1 MKHSLES
8 FHAVP
13 LPRWNFGIV
22 RSKWKAPLCEQV
34 FLSVEHYFK
43 ETQLISVVFMGLGSR
58 IKPMQYHTRLATF
71 TLLILRQSRHGNQF
85 HTNSRVG
92 NRAGAVADAFLNY
105 PQFPVRTQE
114 HFDPQVLQVW
124 SGLSSSSPT
133 TFIFFFFASVFPTIW
148 NQGKMNLA

>member
-1 MKHSLES
+1 M
-8 FHAVP
+8 
-13 LPRWNFGIV
+13 
-22 RSKWKAPLCEQV
+22 

-58 IKPMQYHTRLATF
+58 IKPMQYHTRLPTF

-92 NRAGAVADAFLNY
+92 NRAGAVADAFLNC

-133 TFIFFFFASVFPTIW
+133 TFIFFSLLAFSPQFETKGRGIW
-148 NQGKMNLA
+148 RRKKTMQCSEPKMGNFKM